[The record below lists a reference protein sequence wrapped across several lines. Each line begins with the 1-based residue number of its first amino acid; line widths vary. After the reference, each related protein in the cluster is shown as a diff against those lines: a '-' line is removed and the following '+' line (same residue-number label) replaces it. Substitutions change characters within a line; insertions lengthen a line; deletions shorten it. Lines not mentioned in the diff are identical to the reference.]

1 MIIRSIALF
10 ARIALFSLLPA
21 LIVACSSS
29 DDSDSTDTTNND
41 LENNAPTFANASE
54 EVDVAENVVG
64 VFYTA
69 SANDTDGDNLTYSL
83 SGGADQGAFNINSSS
98 GALSFINSPDY
109 EVEADADKNNIYA
122 VEISASDGEASASM
136 SLQVTLSDVPAPDAP
151 TNVQASSGDSTATLS
166 WDSVSAAE
174 TYHIYLAQASGVGPD
189 NYSELT
195 EGLNATTHTY
205 DDLANGVTYYFV
217 VVASSSEGNSSVST
231 EVSTTPAATTTS
243 DELTLALDLSSSDY
257 ASLMVTEDLA
267 VIEEQEAQGMVQA
280 AASKLSFANGSLQAQ
295 STSSA
300 SGNNLF
306 ALDDADNVHS
316 VFTNDGIYVL
326 YVAND
331 PTGTYAY
338 VALDIDQSA
347 EFVKLSQCALYRVEL
362 ATNKVFCAEPNYAP
376 ANLDSGFT
384 AALEYQGLKPVQF
397 STSDDLSNQTTS
409 LSSVYYLGRSFA
421 VSNGAISWD
430 SASNPII
437 RKLDIASDGSVS
449 DAETI
454 SSDVDTIKSFALLAD
469 GLLVYHFS
477 NDLSAGLKLYD
488 NGSTNIITDSSDG
501 VDSDYFYSAGD
512 ASDVLMYGKVG
523 DSERIMRFM
532 RSAGSA
538 GVNKKE
544 LPSEMINGESTVRV
558 ITADDGFVYALT
570 HDESAAELNFYQLM
584 PFDDTPMFSIDVSS
598 SNLAQALDNKV
609 QLYINHAYYV
619 DTDSHLQGNHND
631 RDVIKIVKKHNGETR
646 TLLNDEAWSQ
656 RYDIHKWKQIGDEIH
671 FAGFDYSI
679 SKMVYGRVDLTA
691 VENNA
696 ADSEIL
702 SVSEISSVLGVS
714 SDILDLEEIRP
725 DAPNKYEAGNP
736 KLEFHADER
745 NPYAVTIEFTKY
757 MNKDDVANKTTIN
770 SNSSATT
777 DHLHVWYYKTLHIVY
792 DQDDS
797 NALTDY
803 LLDDT
808 AVSISLDGETRDY
821 SGFFLSNGMD
831 PEELAI
837 AYTVNPAANQA
848 PIALIASADVDLTGY
863 EISAGEILALSA
875 ANSYDPDGDDIY
887 SYSWSVDPATNA
899 SLSADALVETAL
911 TVASNASGTLTIHL
925 EVCDSDGLCG
935 TDSKTLS
942 IIAEAALLPAPTNLG
957 GDVSGNSIA
966 LYWEAVDGAASYKLY
981 RDSSALAADI
991 TDTSYTDSGLAYSS
1005 QYTYHVSAVDAAG
1018 VEGYLSAELAITTEA
1033 DTSSGGLLPAP
1044 TNLSG
1049 EVSGNSI
1056 SLQWDAVADAAGY
1069 NIYDAATDERLIAL
1083 DSGAT
1088 LEHSFTDLAYSTEYI
1103 YQVAAFDAD
1112 NVEGAKSSIIGLTTE
1127 AEPTLPAPAN
1137 LSGEVSG
1144 NSISLQWD
1152 AVADAAGYNIY
1163 DAATDELLIAIESGA
1178 TLSHSFTDL
1187 AYSTEYSYQISAIDA
1202 NDIEG
1207 AKSASISFTTGS
1219 AEPPAAPTGL
1229 SGSVSANSVSLQ
1241 WSAVAAAASYKI
1253 YRDGSGIDDTLFTS
1267 FSDTGLLYNTTYEY
1281 QVSSVDSSGSEGE
1294 KSAVLELTTD
1304 YRIAAPANF
1313 RATQGDNEV
1322 RLDWDAIDE
1331 VIGYRVYREG
1341 SLYATIDT
1349 NTYTDRA
1356 VSNGLAYSYGV
1367 SGFTAENEA
1376 SATATLDL
1384 ILVPSVPA
1392 IASAETSDSSVVL
1405 SWSAVNHALGYYV
1418 YRDGSAIGESNSTSF
1433 TDSGVSNGATHSYTL
1448 SSVNAGGSSEQ
1459 SSAYSVTLAPD
1470 APAGLAA
1477 SIAYNQVDLSWQA
1490 ANGATAYL
1498 IYRDSELLE
1507 ELSDASATTS
1517 YSDLTA
1523 SNGSTYSYQIQAQNA
1538 GGTSAL
1544 SASVEAALPWVIL
1557 DPEFSAAY
1565 NVETNQI
1572 DLAYTLQDD
1581 ASYQLIRSY
1590 SSDCSASAVSD
1601 CAGGADL
1608 SASVA
1613 SGGSNDSINFDETQY
1628 YQLLISAGDQQQS
1641 YSASVVG
1648 ADELDSFLIEQSLL
1662 VAYSAADD
1670 AAIINYS
1677 ISPNTSYSLYAAYE
1691 AIGSSTCSVATIE
1704 QCSNSDGSSAWWID
1718 GQIPA
1723 SETISWDKRRY
1734 YQLDISVSDSVV
1746 ASLKADASVSDAL
1759 NMSAETNDSTGE
1771 IVVSISFPEIAASAA
1786 ASYDLYWSAD
1796 ASADGSD
1803 KDTWSDLDSAG
1814 SASTT
1819 ATEHKVTFSS
1829 DQDLYFYLSA
1839 SKAGVES
1846 DFGAR
1851 HRLQLTS
1858 AADAS
1863 KWLSAGDAPWTARYG
1878 HTSVVFQDK
1887 MWVIGGAGDSGRS
1900 SDVWSSTDGFDWQ
1913 QVKFIS
1919 PWAARS
1925 SHTSVVYDAG
1935 DGEKIW
1941 ILGGYDG
1948 SSRRND
1954 VWSSADGETWE
1965 EVSNS
1970 SSGADWSTRYDHTTT
1985 VFDDGSGAKLWLL
1998 GGYDGS
2004 YLNDVWSSADGASW
2018 EQVDGAADWSAR
2030 GGHGTVSFGEIEGF
2044 GNDMLIV
2051 KGGYTNVSD
2060 SYCDSGYGCRD
2071 VWASENGSD
2080 WQLLSTNAWGSRNRE
2095 FSSVVLDGNIWVLG
2109 GADDYR
2115 NCYYD
2120 CNNDVYYSNNGSS
2133 WSTATSDAAWQHR
2146 AQHTSVAFANKLW
2159 VLGGYASP
2167 YDGIYNNHYLNSE
2180 VWYSGVSVASFSFQ

>member
-1 MIIRSIALF
+1 M
-10 ARIALFSLLPA
+10 
-21 LIVACSSS
+21 
-29 DDSDSTDTTNND
+29 
-41 LENNAPTFANASE
+41 
-54 EVDVAENVVG
+54 
-64 VFYTA
+64 
-69 SANDTDGDNLTYSL
+69 LTYSL

-109 EVEADADKNNIYA
+109 EVEADADADKNNIYA

-217 VVASSSEGNSSVST
+217 VVASSSEGNSSVSA

-397 STSDDLSNQTTS
+397 STSDDSSNQTTS

-887 SYSWSVDPATNA
+887 SYSWSVDPATNT

-981 RDSSALAADI
+981 RDSSVLAADI

-1005 QYTYHVSAVDAAG
+1005 QYTYHVSAADTAG

-1033 DTSSGGLLPAP
+1033 DAGSGSGSLPAP
-1044 TNLSG
+1044 ANLSG

-1163 DAATDELLIAIESGA
+1163 DAATDELLIALDSGSALSHTFTDLAYSTEYSYQISAIDADDIEGAKSASASFTTEAYPTLPAPANFSGSVSSNSISLQWDAVADAAGYNIYDAATDELLIAIESGA

-1253 YRDGSGIDDTLFTS
+1253 YRDGSEIDDTFFTS

-1281 QVSSVDSSGSEGE
+1281 QISSVDSSGSEGD
-1294 KSAVLELTTD
+1294 KSATLELTTD
-1304 YRIAAPANF
+1304 YRIAAPANLT
-1313 RATQGDNEV
+1313 ATQGNNEV

-1356 VSNGLAYSYGV
+1356 ATNGLAYSYGV
-1367 SGFTAENEA
+1367 SGFTAENES

-1384 ILVPSVPA
+1384 ILVPSVPT
-1392 IASAETSDSSVVL
+1392 IAGAETSDSSVVL
-1405 SWSAVNHALGYYV
+1405 SWSAINHALGYYV

-1433 TDSGVSNGATHSYTL
+1433 TDSGVSNGANHSYTL

-1498 IYRDSELLE
+1498 IYRDSELLV

-1523 SNGSTYSYQIQAQNA
+1523 SNGSTYSYQIQARNA

-1557 DPEFSAAY
+1557 DPEFSASY

-1590 SSDCSASAVSD
+1590 SSDCSASALSD
-1601 CAGGADL
+1601 CSGGADL

-1641 YSASVVG
+1641 
-1648 ADELDSFLIEQSLL
+1648 
-1662 VAYSAADD
+1662 
-1670 AAIINYS
+1670 
-1677 ISPNTSYSLYAAYE
+1677 
-1691 AIGSSTCSVATIE
+1691 
-1704 QCSNSDGSSAWWID
+1704 
-1718 GQIPA
+1718 
-1723 SETISWDKRRY
+1723 
-1734 YQLDISVSDSVV
+1734 
-1746 ASLKADASVSDAL
+1746 
-1759 NMSAETNDSTGE
+1759 
-1771 IVVSISFPEIAASAA
+1771 
-1786 ASYDLYWSAD
+1786 
-1796 ASADGSD
+1796 
-1803 KDTWSDLDSAG
+1803 
-1814 SASTT
+1814 
-1819 ATEHKVTFSS
+1819 
-1829 DQDLYFYLSA
+1829 
-1839 SKAGVES
+1839 
-1846 DFGAR
+1846 
-1851 HRLQLTS
+1851 
-1858 AADAS
+1858 
-1863 KWLSAGDAPWTARYG
+1863 
-1878 HTSVVFQDK
+1878 
-1887 MWVIGGAGDSGRS
+1887 
-1900 SDVWSSTDGFDWQ
+1900 
-1913 QVKFIS
+1913 
-1919 PWAARS
+1919 
-1925 SHTSVVYDAG
+1925 
-1935 DGEKIW
+1935 
-1941 ILGGYDG
+1941 
-1948 SSRRND
+1948 
-1954 VWSSADGETWE
+1954 
-1965 EVSNS
+1965 
-1970 SSGADWSTRYDHTTT
+1970 
-1985 VFDDGSGAKLWLL
+1985 
-1998 GGYDGS
+1998 
-2004 YLNDVWSSADGASW
+2004 
-2018 EQVDGAADWSAR
+2018 
-2030 GGHGTVSFGEIEGF
+2030 
-2044 GNDMLIV
+2044 
-2051 KGGYTNVSD
+2051 
-2060 SYCDSGYGCRD
+2060 
-2071 VWASENGSD
+2071 
-2080 WQLLSTNAWGSRNRE
+2080 
-2095 FSSVVLDGNIWVLG
+2095 
-2109 GADDYR
+2109 
-2115 NCYYD
+2115 
-2120 CNNDVYYSNNGSS
+2120 
-2133 WSTATSDAAWQHR
+2133 
-2146 AQHTSVAFANKLW
+2146 
-2159 VLGGYASP
+2159 
-2167 YDGIYNNHYLNSE
+2167 
-2180 VWYSGVSVASFSFQ
+2180 